1 MEDVLVTY
9 EQPYEADYP
18 QVCLDEKLV
27 TLHADVV
34 EPLPVQP
41 GRPERVDYEY
51 ERIGTANLF
60 VMVER
65 LTGYRHVQVTARRTA
80 EDYARQLQWLA
91 EVRYPKART
100 IRVQG
105 RSVAEQLQWLAEV
118 RYPKAKK
125 IRLVQDNLNTH
136 RLANLYLVFPP
147 EEARRLAERFELH
160 YTPTQGSWL
169 NMAEIEIGIFER
181 GCLRRRVPNV
191 EALQQRVVALE
202 TERNAAHASIDWRF
216 TTTDARAKLARLYPK
231 LSEVAP

>member
-9 EQPYEADYP
+9 EQPYDADFP

-34 EPLPVQP
+34 EPLPVQA

-65 LTGYRHVQVTARRTA
+65 LTGYRHVAVTLRRTA

-91 EVRYPKART
+91 D
-100 IRVQG
+100 
-105 RSVAEQLQWLAEV
+105 V

-147 EEARRLAERFELH
+147 AEARRLAERFELH
-160 YTPTQGSWL
+160 YTPTHGSWL

-181 GCLRRRVPNV
+181 GCLKRRVPSVN
-191 EALQQRVVALE
+191 ALRQRVAALE
-202 TERNAAHASIDWRF
+202 AERNAARATIDWRF

-231 LSEVAP
+231 LTQVAS

>member
-1 MEDVLVTY
+1 MEDVLTTY
-9 EQPYEADYP
+9 ELPYDADYP

-51 ERIGTANLF
+51 ERLGTANLF

-65 LTGYRHVQVTARRTA
+65 LAGYRHVEVTTRRTA

-91 EVRYPKART
+91 DVRYPD
-100 IRVQG
+100 
-105 RSVAEQLQWLAEV
+105 
-118 RYPKAKK
+118 AKK

-147 EEARRLAERFELH
+147 EEARRVAERFELH
-160 YTPTQGSWL
+160 YTPTHGSWL
-169 NMAEIEIGIFER
+169 DMAEIEIGIFER
-181 GCLRRRVPNV
+181 GCLGKRVASVDELKRRV
-191 EALQQRVVALE
+191 AALE
-202 TERNAAHASIDWRF
+202 AERNAAHATINWRF
-216 TTTDARAKLARLYPK
+216 TTTDARTKLARLYPK
-231 LSEVAP
+231 LEPVPDDTVSKSKSD